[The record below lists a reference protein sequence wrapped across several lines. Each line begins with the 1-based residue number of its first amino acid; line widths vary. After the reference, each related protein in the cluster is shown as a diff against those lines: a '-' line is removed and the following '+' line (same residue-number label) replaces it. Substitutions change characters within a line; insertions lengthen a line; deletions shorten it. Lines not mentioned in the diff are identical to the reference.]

1 MCFRCGNWDH
11 TLHSCPTL
19 QLNPFRD
26 EKNKQEYGVWLSVDG
41 KFHEE
46 YKLLLTIKLDEFGQI
61 SYINY
66 INASSLEKPLSHR
79 PFHYA
84 MVRYDGK
91 RRAGSSRSALL
102 PPRNPTS
109 VELCQVPTAAK
120 NWSKRTVQGTKRKLE
135 SGEHEAQGNGLS
147 GGLALFWYDDLVN
160 VHILSSIGHVD
171 AKITPT
177 YSMPMRQFTGFY
189 GHPTYDARAH
199 TCTLLCQLGI
209 LHTLPWLCRGDF
221 NEILSHEKKW
231 T

>member
-1 MCFRCGNWDH
+1 MHNNTCILFLSETICNKSSIEPIRIALGFSACF
-11 TLHSCPTL
+11 
-19 QLNPFRD
+19 
-26 EKNKQEYGVWLSVDG
+26 V
-41 KFHEE
+41 
-46 YKLLLTIKLDEFGQI
+46 
-61 SYINY
+61 
-66 INASSLEKPLSHR
+66 
-79 PFHYA
+79 
-84 MVRYDGK
+84 
-91 RRAGSSRSALL
+91 
-102 PPRNPTS
+102 
-109 VELCQVPTAAK
+109 
-120 NWSKRTVQGTKRKLE
+120 
-135 SGEHEAQGNGLS
+135 AQGNGLS